1 MPRLSHWKKHQLTN
15 LSSGS
20 LFMYMYLCYVSIYV
34 CLHVYGHLCVYR
46 HMCMHVYR
54 NLRLKSG
61 VALIA
66 FYLIH

>member
-1 MPRLSHWKKHQLTN
+1 MCAKAEPLEETSAHKPLG
-15 LSSGS
+15 SAS
-20 LFMYMYLCYVSIYV
+20 LFMYMYLCYVCIYV
-34 CLHVYGHLCVYR
+34 CLHVYEHLCVY
-46 HMCMHVYR
+46 MCMHVYR

>member
-1 MPRLSHWKKHQLTN
+1 
-15 LSSGS
+15 
-20 LFMYMYLCYVSIYV
+20 MYVYLCYVRIYV

-46 HMCMHVYR
+46 HMCVHVYR

-61 VALIA
+61 AALIA